1 MENMFGMLN
10 NPDIMESMQNLMKN
24 EDIQKMMQNK
34 DFINNLQN
42 MKDMVPNTEAP
53 TEAPAATEETAA
65 TTEAPAEETAATT
78 EALAEETAATAEAP
92 AQNSLIGKFLTN
104 ETVITKNLKN
114 ETFNNKIGVIQEY
127 NDKTKRYI
135 VLFEESNKL
144 VSIKEENIDNNF
156 DNIEL
161 ID

>member
-42 MKDMVPNTEAP
+42 MKDMVPNTEA
-53 TEAPAATEETAA
+53 TEATAATPAETTAEETAA
-65 TTEAPAEETAATT
+65 TTEAP
-78 EALAEETAATAEAP
+78 AEETAATAEAP

-104 ETVITKNLKN
+104 ETIITKNLKN
-114 ETFNNKIGVIQEY
+114 DTFNNKIGVIQEY
-127 NDKTKRYI
+127 NDKSKRYI